1 MTSKRMKNDPNRWYC
16 SFRYVN
22 LEGKTKQKKKEGFNT
37 KKEADEWE
45 RKFLNNISFNPEM
58 TFKSLYSMYLED
70 IKPRLKEH
78 TLTNKKYIIE
88 NKILPYF
95 EDMKISEIG
104 SIEIRLWQNSL
115 LQAKNPKTNKPY
127 APTYLKTI
135 NNQLTAI
142 FNYAVK
148 FHNLKTNP
156 VHRVGTIGE
165 KNAPEK
171 EIWSIEDFNKFISLV
186 DDKEL
191 HLGFNILFWS
201 GCRIGELLAL
211 TWGDIDL
218 KNNIINIDKSY
229 QRLNRK
235 DVITEPK
242 TKKSIRKVTIISG
255 VIDEIE
261 AYKKLFY
268 KPISDDRI
276 FNCTKHKFEH
286 AITNICN
293 KNDLNKIRLHDL
305 RHSHASLLLNEGIN
319 IVVLSKRLGHEK
331 VSTTLNTY
339 SHMIPKDDKL
349 LNIMEQLSVTKS

>member
-1 MTSKRMKNDPNRWYC
+1 MTSKRIKNNFNKWYC

-22 LEGKTKQKKKEGFNT
+22 LDGETKQKKKEGFST
-37 KKEADEWE
+37 KKEVDEYE
-45 RKFLNNISFNPEM
+45 RNFLNNIKFNPEM
-58 TFKSLYSMYLED
+58 NFKSLYKMYLED
-70 IKPRLKEH
+70 MKPRIKEH
-78 TLTNKKYIIE
+78 TLTSKEYITE

-95 EDMKISEIG
+95 KDMKISEIG
-104 SIEIRLWQNSL
+104 SIEVQRWQNSL

-148 FHNLKTNP
+148 FHNLKNNP
-156 VHRVGTIGE
+156 VHKVGTIGE

-171 EIWSIEDFNKFISLV
+171 EIWSIEEFNEFISLV
-186 DDKEL
+186 EDKTL
-191 HLGFNILFWS
+191 HLGFNILYWS

-211 TWGDIDL
+211 TWNDIDF

-229 QRLNRK
+229 QRLNCK

-242 TKKSIRKVTIISG
+242 TKKSIRKITVISD
-255 VIDEIE
+255 VIKEIE
-261 AYKKLFY
+261 SHKKLFY
-268 KPISDDRI
+268 KPGDDRI

-286 AITNICN
+286 AMINICN
-293 KNDLNKIRLHDL
+293 RNNLKRIRIHDL

-319 IVVLSKRLGHEK
+319 IVALSKRLGHEK

-339 SHMIPKDDKL
+339 SHMIPSEDKI
-349 LNIMEQLSVTKS
+349 LNVMEKLSVTKS